1 MERHGRLW
9 GGGVIYL
16 CLDLA
21 KIVMSS
27 FHFVVLQNM
36 ILLDCD
42 NLFTD
47 HKLKT
52 LTIIEM
58 IVSQVPGKKL
68 ILKVQPVKTKVC
80 FVESLT
86 AQNNFVKPW
95 ESGSSSTLDISA
107 LTSQDQDQPQDQALD
122 SLESQMAALHGAAGA
137 NTPWH
142 SFQSDYY

>member
-1 MERHGRLW
+1 MGCVC
-9 GGGVIYL
+9 VIYL
-16 CLDLA
+16 SLDLD

-58 IVSQVPGKKL
+58 IISQVPGKNL
-68 ILKVQPVKTKVC
+68 
-80 FVESLT
+80 F
-86 AQNNFVKPW
+86 
-95 ESGSSSTLDISA
+95 
-107 LTSQDQDQPQDQALD
+107 
-122 SLESQMAALHGAAGA
+122 
-137 NTPWH
+137 
-142 SFQSDYY
+142 

>member
-1 MERHGRLW
+1 MGCVC
-9 GGGVIYL
+9 VIYL

-58 IVSQVPGKKL
+58 IISQVPGKNL
-68 ILKVQPVKTKVC
+68 
-80 FVESLT
+80 F
-86 AQNNFVKPW
+86 
-95 ESGSSSTLDISA
+95 
-107 LTSQDQDQPQDQALD
+107 
-122 SLESQMAALHGAAGA
+122 
-137 NTPWH
+137 
-142 SFQSDYY
+142 

>member
-1 MERHGRLW
+1 
-9 GGGVIYL
+9 
-16 CLDLA
+16 
-21 KIVMSS
+21 MSR
-27 FHFVVLQNM
+27 FRKGF
-36 ILLDCD
+36 
-42 NLFTD
+42 F
-47 HKLKT
+47 
-52 LTIIEM
+52 
-58 IVSQVPGKKL
+58 
-68 ILKVQPVKTKVC
+68 

-95 ESGSSSTLDISA
+95 ESGGTSTLDISA